1 MSMLRRSNDIHEVR
15 MFSLIALY
23 FEYRKTQAATV
34 QAEAA
39 AIRQVR
45 AAKYA
50 GANLAV
56 ATAA

>member
-1 MSMLRRSNDIHEVR
+1 MLRRSNNVHEVR
-15 MFSLIALY
+15 VFSLIALY
-23 FEYRKTQAATV
+23 FEYRKTRAATV

-45 AAKYA
+45 AANDT
-50 GANLAV
+50 GANPAV

>member
-1 MSMLRRSNDIHEVR
+1 MLWCSNDVREVP

-23 FEYRKTQAATV
+23 FQYRKTQAAAV

-39 AIRQVR
+39 AIRHTS
-45 AAKYA
+45 AANDA
-50 GANLAV
+50 GANPMV